1 MANSPAV
8 VGWREDSASRLK
20 RLFISIIA
28 KLIAIAVI
36 TLNGFWIWAL
46 GWGVWKGLRAIVGA
60 L

>member
-8 VGWREDSASRLK
+8 VGWRDNSASRLK
-20 RLFISIIA
+20 RGFTSIIA
-28 KLIAIAVI
+28 KLVVIAVI
-36 TLNGFWIWAL
+36 TLNGFWVWAL